1 MKIGR
6 NDPCSCGSGRKYKHC
21 CLANELA
28 VREEAS
34 TAAINSG
41 FSSDEALF
49 AASFLESG
57 GDVTSPQYWEAME
70 RRIPSK
76 LRKEFEPIIR
86 EVKAAADFEAHRHAI
101 EEAQVV
107 LEKYRKPFERLLK
120 NQKKLLAQAEKLF
133 DEAPFESMW
142 FSAKDLQ
149 RAFETVGYP
158 PMNQN
163 DARFFEV
170 ARTTI
175 DFLVDV
181 PDRHELSRRLFIL
194 VPDYV
199 EADRPLDA
207 WILQHNAV
215 MLDDLPEKVCG
226 IFLLSMFFHGMKDWE
241 AEREREELALFN
253 EMGLDPDEMR
263 RRGFEEVEAMIQE
276 VTSNPDKLGEVEA
289 FLESHPQ
296 FKSNMEAEC
305 WTSEEAAANVLQ
317 REDARALLLTFE
329 EVEPWFSVFEG
340 RICERPE
347 LVEAKQKDAVQNDG
361 EGTEIATILY
371 AVGNEM
377 AGAIFKK
384 PRLQRLVEAIHI
396 YRRGLSPSDH
406 EGILGVNGA
415 LMATGSD
422 TSPTESHFLSML
434 CGNSLL
440 HAIASLSKGAE
451 LPLKPILIDVRS
463 AEEFSEGHLDGAL
476 LMPHTQIGAMIGA
489 QVPDK
494 NTPIILYCHSGLRAV
509 IAKWT
514 LKVRGYKRVQNFGGM
529 KAAGKKLNERVVL

>member
-6 NDPCSCGSGRKYKHC
+6 NDPCSCGSGKKYKHC

-34 TAAINSG
+34 TAVLNSG
-41 FSSDEALF
+41 FSSDEASF
-49 AASFLESG
+49 ARSFLG
-57 GDVTSPQYWEAME
+57 PGDDVTSPQYWEAME
-70 RRIPSK
+70 RRLPRK
-76 LRKEFEPIIR
+76 LRKELEPIINQ
-86 EVKAAADFEAHRHAI
+86 VKAVADFEARRPAI

-120 NQKKLLAQAEKLF
+120 NQKKVLAQAEKLF

-142 FSAKDLQ
+142 FSADDLQ
-149 RAFETVGYP
+149 RAFEAVGYP
-158 PMNQN
+158 PMNRN
-163 DARFFEV
+163 DAPFFDA
-170 ARTTI
+170 ARATI

-181 PDRHELSRRLFIL
+181 PRRHELSRQLFIL

-215 MLDDLPEKVCG
+215 MLEDLPEKVCG
-226 IFLLSMFFHGMKDWE
+226 LFLLSMFFHGMRDWG
-241 AEREREELALFN
+241 AQREREQLALFS

-263 RRGFEEVEAMIQE
+263 RKGFEGVEEMLQE
-276 VTSNPDKLGEVEA
+276 VMSNPDKTAELEA

-296 FKSNMEAEC
+296 FKSDMQAEC
-305 WTSEEAAANVLQ
+305 WTSEKAAVSLLK
-317 REDARALLLTFE
+317 REDARPLLLTLE
-329 EVEPWFSVFEG
+329 EVEPWYSAFE
-340 RICERPE
+340 RRLHERPE
-347 LVEAKQKDAVQNDG
+347 LVEAVERNSVQN
-361 EGTEIATILY
+361 EEQSTEFNTILY
-371 AVGNEM
+371 SLGSEM
-377 AGAIFKK
+377 AGVIFNET
-384 PRLQRLVEAIHI
+384 RLRRLIEAIHV

-406 EGILGVNGA
+406 EGISGVNGA

-422 TSPTESHFLSML
+422 SPPTESYYLSML
-434 CGNSLL
+434 CALSLVR
-440 HAIASLSKGAE
+440 AMEDVAKGVE

-463 AEEFSEGHLDGAL
+463 AEEFAEGHLDGAL

-494 NTPIILYCHSGLRAV
+494 NTPIILYCHSGFRAV
-509 IAKWT
+509 IAKGK
-514 LKVRGYKRVQNFGGM
+514 LKLRGYKRVQNFGGM
-529 KAAGKKLNERVVL
+529 ASAQKKLGCELCR